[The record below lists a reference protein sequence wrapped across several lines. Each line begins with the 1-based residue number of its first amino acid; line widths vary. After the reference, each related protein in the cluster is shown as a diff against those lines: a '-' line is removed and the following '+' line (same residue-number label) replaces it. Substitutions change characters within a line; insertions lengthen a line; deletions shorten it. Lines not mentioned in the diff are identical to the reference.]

1 MKIISHLSLSTII
14 SVKDK
19 VFWFVYKL
27 VTYPT
32 FSCLNF
38 QLLVRPT
45 WFRSEKNP
53 IVISDNKLGLFD
65 RIAA

>member
-1 MKIISHLSLSTII
+1 MISI
-14 SVKDK
+14 KDN
-19 VFWFVYKL
+19 VFWFLYKL

-38 QLLVRPT
+38 QLLAWPKL
-45 WFRSEKNP
+45 FRSEKIP
-53 IVISDNKLGLFD
+53 ILISDNKVGLFD